1 MNATQCRTDLTAAVR
16 DLMNKYGKSPAAGVT
31 EWQVAA
37 SLPAQHRPNTLT
49 MLPGWSLEG
58 TEADE
63 SFLPLLPWRSERR
76 FVELKRIVDDR
87 TVERLSMCR
96 FSCAT
101 DGRTLDLSAML
112 YRELDL
118 AEWLSGSKV
127 ANLTATIEAGR
138 WANVIVRLANGVVCG
153 LELTASLPEGAMMLD
168 RHELIAGRGVACD
181 RVVDSQVP
189 QSSVYTFTANGEQR
203 YTDTDAELFGMS
215 VEEVTLVRSAYET
228 IGQAER
234 FEALRQQ
241 HRRLIGMVRLA
252 FESDRLRR
260 RMAVEGDLS

>member
-1 MNATQCRTDLTAAVR
+1 MNATQCRTDLTAAVK
-16 DLMNKYGKSPAAGVT
+16 DLLNKYGRSAAAGVA
-31 EWQVAA
+31 EWEVVAG
-37 SLPAQHRPNTLT
+37 LPAQRRPNSLTL
-49 MLPGWSLEG
+49 LPGWSLEG
-58 TEADE
+58 TEADP

-76 FVELKRIVDDR
+76 FVELKRTVDDR
-87 TVERLSMCR
+87 TIEPLSMCR

-101 DGRTLDLSAML
+101 DGRLLDLSAML

-127 ANLTATIEAGR
+127 TALTATIEAGR

-153 LELTASLPEGAMMLD
+153 LELTASLPEGSMMID

-189 QSSVYTFTANGEQR
+189 QSSIYAFTANGEQR

-228 IGQAER
+228 IGQAEQ
-234 FEALRQQ
+234 FEALRRQ
-241 HRRLIGMVRLA
+241 HRHLVALVRLA
-252 FESDRLRR
+252 LESDRLRR
-260 RMAVEGDLS
+260 RMAVEGDL

>member
-1 MNATQCRTDLTAAVR
+1 L
-16 DLMNKYGKSPAAGVT
+16 LNKYGKSPAVAT
-31 EWQVAA
+31 WQVAA
-37 SLPAQHRPNTLT
+37 GLPADRPADTLT
-49 MLPGWSLEG
+49 LLPGWSLEG
-58 TEADE
+58 TAEDDRY
-63 SFLPLLPWRSERR
+63 LPLLPWRSERR

-87 TVERLSMCR
+87 TVESLSMCR

-101 DGRTLDLSAML
+101 DGRLLDLAAML

-118 AEWLSGSKV
+118 AEWLSGSTV
-127 ANLTATIEAGR
+127 AAMTATIEAGR
-138 WANVIVRLANGVVCG
+138 WANVLVRLACGVVCG
-153 LELTASLPEGAMMLD
+153 LELTASLPEGSTMID

-189 QSSVYTFTANGEQR
+189 QSSIYAFTADGEQR

-215 VEEVTLVRSAYET
+215 VEEVSVVRSAYEA

-234 FEALRQQ
+234 FEALRRQ
-241 HRRLIGMVRLA
+241 HRRLIGLVRLA